1 MENKESQ
8 IDIEKLKKTF
18 EEKSTQ
24 LKNSPPKNI
33 KLNNNQKLKFYGL
46 FKVATVGKYS
56 EKNKL
61 KAGFFDFET
70 KYKNQAWEKCSI
82 YNQTEAMI
90 EYIKY
95 YCELTGEKFEM
106 NFSKPKISI
115 DELNLDIPDLESQ
128 SLYSSNAK
136 ESLLEKEKFLE
147 KASEEEKKFQNLKDD
162 IYQGELITEE
172 ILKKFEND
180 NKINLLSFR
189 DTIGQS
195 ILHVS
200 VDAINFS
207 AVDSLIKLNYA
218 KELID
223 VGDDVNMTPMHIA
236 AINFDIHIYE
246 SLISLNP
253 NLKLKDNEGKTCIDY
268 LKENEDVEVPKK
280 FLRED
285 E

>member
-195 ILHVS
+195 ILHVA
-200 VDAINFS
+200 VDAISFS
-207 AVDSLIKLNYA
+207 AVDSLIKMNYA

-223 VGDDVNMTPMHIA
+223 VCDDVGMTPMHIA
-236 AINFDIHIYE
+236 AINFDLHIYDL
-246 SLISLNP
+246 LIQLGP
-253 NLKLKDNEGKTCIDY
+253 NKNIKDKEGKTFIDY
-268 LKENEDVEVPKK
+268 LRENDDVEVPKK
-280 FLRED
+280 YLRNE
-285 E
+285 

>member
-189 DTIGQS
+189 DIIEQN
-195 ILHVS
+195 ILHVP
-200 VDAINFS
+200 VDALSFS
-207 AVDSLIKLNYA
+207 AVDSLIKMNYA
-218 KELID
+218 QELID
-223 VGDDVNMTPMHIA
+223 VCDDSNMTPIHIA
-236 AINFDIHIYE
+236 DINFDSHIYDL
-246 SLISLNP
+246 LIHLGP
-253 NLKLKDNEGKTCIDY
+253 NKNIKDKEGKTCIDY
-268 LKENEDVEVPKK
+268 LRENDDVEVPKQY
-280 FLRED
+280 LRNE
-285 E
+285 

>member
-1 MENKESQ
+1 
-8 IDIEKLKKTF
+8 
-18 EEKSTQ
+18 
-24 LKNSPPKNI
+24 
-33 KLNNNQKLKFYGL
+33 
-46 FKVATVGKYS
+46 
-56 EKNKL
+56 
-61 KAGFFDFET
+61 
-70 KYKNQAWEKCSI
+70 
-82 YNQTEAMI
+82 MI

-95 YCELTGEKFEM
+95 YCELTGEKCDL
-106 NFSKPKISI
+106 NFSKNKISI
-115 DELNLDIPDLESQ
+115 NDLSLDIPNLESQ

-147 KASEEEKKFQNLKDD
+147 KASLEEKKFQSLKDD
-162 IYQGELITEE
+162 IYNGEIITEE
-172 ILKKFEND
+172 ILNKFESD

>member
-1 MENKESQ
+1 MDNKESQ

-195 ILHVS
+195 ILHVA
-200 VDAINFS
+200 VDAISFS
-207 AVDSLIKLNYA
+207 AVDSLIKMNYA

-223 VGDDVNMTPMHIA
+223 VCDDVGMTPMHIA
-236 AINFDIHIYE
+236 AINFDLHIYDL
-246 SLISLNP
+246 LIQLNP
-253 NLKLKDNEGKTCIDY
+253 NKNIKDKEGKTCIDY
-268 LKENEDVEVPKK
+268 LRENDDVEVPKK
-280 FLRED
+280 YLRNE
-285 E
+285 

>member
-128 SLYSSNAK
+128 SLYSSNLK

-147 KASEEEKKFQNLKDD
+147 KASEKKKNLK
-162 IYQGELITEE
+162 
-172 ILKKFEND
+172 
-180 NKINLLSFR
+180 
-189 DTIGQS
+189 
-195 ILHVS
+195 V
-200 VDAINFS
+200 
-207 AVDSLIKLNYA
+207 
-218 KELID
+218 
-223 VGDDVNMTPMHIA
+223 
-236 AINFDIHIYE
+236 
-246 SLISLNP
+246 
-253 NLKLKDNEGKTCIDY
+253 
-268 LKENEDVEVPKK
+268 
-280 FLRED
+280 
-285 E
+285 

>member
-1 MENKESQ
+1 MEPKNEE
-8 IDIEKLKKTF
+8 IDEEKVKKLF
-18 EEKSTQ
+18 LEKSTK
-24 LKNSPPKNI
+24 LKTSPPKNI
-33 KLNNNQKLKFYGL
+33 KFDNNQKLKFYGL
-46 FKVATVGKYS
+46 YKVSTIGKYS
-56 EKNKL
+56 ENNKL

-82 YNQTEAMI
+82 YSPIEAMI
-90 EYIKY
+90 KYIKY
-95 YCELTGEKFEM
+95 YCELTGEKCDL
-106 NFSKPKISI
+106 NFSKNKISI
-115 DELNLDIPDLESQ
+115 NDLSLDIPNLESQ

-147 KASEEEKKFQNLKDD
+147 KASLEEKKFQSLKDD
-162 IYQGELITEE
+162 IYNGEIITEE
-172 ILKKFEND
+172 ILNKFESD

>member
-1 MENKESQ
+1 
-8 IDIEKLKKTF
+8 
-18 EEKSTQ
+18 
-24 LKNSPPKNI
+24 
-33 KLNNNQKLKFYGL
+33 
-46 FKVATVGKYS
+46 
-56 EKNKL
+56 
-61 KAGFFDFET
+61 
-70 KYKNQAWEKCSI
+70 
-82 YNQTEAMI
+82 MI

-195 ILHVS
+195 ILHVA
-200 VDAINFS
+200 VDAISFS
-207 AVDSLIKLNYA
+207 AVDSLIKMNYA

-223 VGDDVNMTPMHIA
+223 VCDDVGMTPMHIA
-236 AINFDIHIYE
+236 AINFDLHIYDL
-246 SLISLNP
+246 LIQLGP
-253 NLKLKDNEGKTCIDY
+253 NKNIKDKEGKTCIDY
-268 LKENEDVEVPKK
+268 LRENDDVEVPKK
-280 FLRED
+280 YLRNE
-285 E
+285 

>member
-128 SLYSSNAK
+128 SLYSSNPK

-195 ILHVS
+195 ILHVA
-200 VDAINFS
+200 VDAISFS
-207 AVDSLIKLNYA
+207 AVDSLIKMNYA

-223 VGDDVNMTPMHIA
+223 VCDDVGMTPMHIA
-236 AINFDIHIYE
+236 AINFDLHIYDL
-246 SLISLNP
+246 LIQLGP
-253 NLKLKDNEGKTCIDY
+253 NKNIKDKEGKTCIDY
-268 LKENEDVEVPKK
+268 LRENDDVEVPKK
-280 FLRED
+280 YLRNE
-285 E
+285 